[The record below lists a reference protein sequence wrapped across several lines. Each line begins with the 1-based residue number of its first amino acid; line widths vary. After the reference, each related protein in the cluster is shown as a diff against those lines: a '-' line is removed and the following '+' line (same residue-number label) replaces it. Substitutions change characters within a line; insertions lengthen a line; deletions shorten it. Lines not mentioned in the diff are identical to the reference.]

1 MLKRSLKEYLRSS
14 DKTDC
19 QENTLNA
26 LLYYYKTQVLFF
38 GFKYEVPHMPRLI
51 QNGVRRSWRVYSVL
65 LTSLPNCH
73 ILWSFDPMSY
83 LGANY
88 LMVQLT
94 VEQVDMATN
103 VCF

>member
-1 MLKRSLKEYLRSS
+1 MQEISQKTTHVQSRIAYHVQRVPLGLPSLNPPKI
-14 DKTDC
+14 
-19 QENTLNA
+19 A
-26 LLYYYKTQVLFF
+26 LLV
-38 GFKYEVPHMPRLI
+38 V
-51 QNGVRRSWRVYSVL
+51 VRAWGSVL

-94 VEQVDMATN
+94 VEQVDMTTN

>member
-1 MLKRSLKEYLRSS
+1 MKF
-14 DKTDC
+14 
-19 QENTLNA
+19 
-26 LLYYYKTQVLFF
+26 V
-38 GFKYEVPHMPRLI
+38 V
-51 QNGVRRSWRVYSVL
+51 VYTVL
-65 LTSLPNCH
+65 LTSLPNSH

>member
-1 MLKRSLKEYLRSS
+1 MSSLRPGVIN
-14 DKTDC
+14 
-19 QENTLNA
+19 QETL
-26 LLYYYKTQVLFF
+26 
-38 GFKYEVPHMPRLI
+38 PR
-51 QNGVRRSWRVYSVL
+51 GDEFTVL

-73 ILWSFDPMSY
+73 ILCSFDPMSY
-83 LGANY
+83 LGADY

>member
-1 MLKRSLKEYLRSS
+1 MISRKLI
-14 DKTDC
+14 C
-19 QENTLNA
+19 I
-26 LLYYYKTQVLFF
+26 LYFMHGLFEWV
-38 GFKYEVPHMPRLI
+38 KHI
-51 QNGVRRSWRVYSVL
+51 SIH
-65 LTSLPNCH
+65 TSFSNSH
-73 ILWSFDPMSY
+73 TLWSFDPMLY